1 MSDKQKVL
9 FICVHNSARSQMAET
24 YLKDFAGDRFDVES
38 AGFEPGVIN
47 PLVVEV
53 MKEDGYDLSKNTT
66 QSVFDLFKQ
75 GKLYNHVITVCDES
89 SGQQCPVFP
98 GITSRLHWPFA
109 DPSAFQ
115 GAWDEKLAQTREVR
129 DTIKAKI
136 KEWISNQ

>member
-1 MSDKQKVL
+1 
-9 FICVHNSARSQMAET
+9 VHNSARSQIAET

-53 MKEDGYDLSKNTT
+53 MKENGYDLSNNTT

-75 GKLYNHVITVCDES
+75 GKLYDHVITVCDES

-109 DPSAFQ
+109 DPSAFE
-115 GAWDEKLAQTREVR
+115 GEWDEKLAQTREVR

-136 KEWISNQ
+136 QEWISSQ

>member
-1 MSDKQKVL
+1 MSDKQRVL
-9 FICVHNSARSQMAET
+9 FICVHNSARSQMAEA

-38 AGFEPGVIN
+38 AGFEPSVIN

-89 SGQQCPVFP
+89 RGQQCPIFP
-98 GITSRLHWPFA
+98 GITSRLHWPYA
-109 DPSAFQ
+109 DPSAFE
-115 GAWDEKLAQTREVR
+115 GSWDEKLAQTRQVR

-136 KEWISNQ
+136 KEWTLSQ